1 MSTYIFGDLHGCYS
15 EFSALLDKIKY
26 DEGSDELL
34 FTGDLIGRG
43 PKPVETLSLLIDLK
57 SRHPALIHAVLG
69 NHDLNFLSVFYNR
82 HKARAKDNLD
92 VIIKSSKVAEFVDFL
107 THTPLIYVD
116 PLKKLSVTHAGIYP
130 MWTTDEAQKHAQVIH
145 NLQNEPE
152 QFKVLLSNMYSDHP
166 VLYSEELKKSD
177 LNYWRFIINCFTR
190 MRLCTK
196 SMELDYGHSD
206 CSVEDAEKDRVYP
219 WFEFG
224 RPNYYKNEEF
234 TLFFGHWA
242 ALNTRCDRENIIA
255 LDSGCV
261 WGNEL
266 TCYHLEQKKRITI
279 PSSMPKR
286 K

>member
-1 MSTYIFGDLHGCYS
+1 MSTYIFGDLHGCYD
-15 EFSALLDKIKY
+15 EFSTLLDKIKY
-26 DEGSDELL
+26 DESTDELM

-43 PKPVETLSLLIDLK
+43 PKPVETLNLLCTLK
-57 SRHPALIHAVLG
+57 NRHPALIHTVLG

-82 HKARAKDNLD
+82 HKPRSKDNLE
-92 VIIKSSKVAEFVDFL
+92 VILKSSRISEFVDFL
-107 THTPLIYVD
+107 THSPLLYID
-116 PLKKLSVTHAGIYP
+116 PDKKVALSHAGIYP
-130 MWTTDEAQKHAQVIH
+130 MWTADEALKHVQVIH
-145 NLQNEPE
+145 NLQDEPLR
-152 QFKVLLSNMYSDHP
+152 FRVLLSNMYADHP
-166 VLYSEELKKSD
+166 SIYSDNLKKSD

-190 MRLCTK
+190 MRLCTG

-206 CSVEDAEKDRVYP
+206 CSVEDAEKDSIYP

-224 RPNYYKNEEF
+224 KPYLYKGEEF

-242 ALNTRCDRENIIA
+242 ALNTRCNRENIVA

-266 TCYHLEQKKRITI
+266 TCYHLEQKARITT